1 MTYTLNINI
10 SFIQG
15 ARATDSKID
24 PVDLSLNVN
33 GSVYVVFKMVLAL

>member
-15 ARATDSKID
+15 ARAPDSKID
-24 PVDLSLNVN
+24 LVDLSLNVN